1 MQLTLISG
9 VSGSGKSVALKA
21 LEDSGYFCVDNLPAD
36 LIPGLVAFVASRGE
50 PRVAVSV
57 DARSADTVGVLPEVV
72 DGELRRGTDVRL
84 FFLDASDASLQRRFS
99 ETRRPHPLAGDGRTL
114 EEAIAKERALLASVA
129 ERAHRIDT
137 STLTPAQLRGWIQDL
152 LVTDPSRLTLFL
164 ESFGFKAG
172 VPLNADFVFD
182 SRFLP
187 NPFYD
192 PQLRAKTGMD
202 AEVANFLERE
212 TEAGLFVEDMHRF
225 VQRWL
230 PKFALDRRSA
240 LTVAVGCT
248 GGRHRSVYLIEQLA
262 ERLGREHTVI
272 VRHRDLG
279 PD

>member
-57 DARSADTVGVLPEVV
+57 DARSADTVVVLPEVV
-72 DGELRRGTDVRL
+72 DGELARGTDVRL

-99 ETRRPHPLAGDGRTL
+99 ETRRPHPLAGEERTL
-114 EEAIAKERALLASVA
+114 EEAIAQERTLLAAVA

-164 ESFGFKAG
+164 ESFGFKSG

>member
-72 DGELRRGTDVRL
+72 DGELARGTDVRL

-99 ETRRPHPLAGDGRTL
+99 ETRRPHPLAGEERTL
-114 EEAIAKERALLASVA
+114 EEAIAQERTLLASVA

-152 LVTDPSRLTLFL
+152 LVTDSSRLTLFL

-192 PQLRAKTGMD
+192 PQLRAQTGRD
-202 AEVANFLERE
+202 AQVANFLERE
-212 TEAGLFVEDMHRF
+212 TEAGLFVEDIHRF

-248 GGRHRSVYLIEQLA
+248 GGRHRSVYLVEQLA
-262 ERLGREHTVI
+262 ARLGREHTVI

-279 PD
+279 PG